1 MTRKEANVQTVTGIF
16 LSETDAHEAV
26 DALVAKGVPAER
38 ISLLT
43 PGQKGKNLEAVRV
56 DAAEKPGIGKAIGG
70 VLGAAGGL
78 SGGSI
83 LFAMIP
89 GVGPVTAVG
98 LLGAAI
104 LGAAGASVGVAA
116 GASLENFTTE
126 GLPED
131 EIFVYEDALR
141 RGRSVV
147 IASAEDSAHAEPLRE
162 ELKARGAEAIDAARQ
177 QWWIGLR
184 SAEQEHFSASGKNF
198 EDAEKFYRL
207 GFEDAL
213 HARTRCK
220 EFDQVSAEMESNL
233 EELQRRYPGQ
243 DVADA
248 YSEGFQRGREYYQN
262 ICDGSKA
269 A

>member
-1 MTRKEANVQTVTGIF
+1 MQTVTGIF
-16 LSETDAHEAV
+16 ATEHDARCAVEA
-26 DALVAKGVPAER
+26 LTSKGIPGNK
-38 ISLLT
+38 ITLLT
-43 PGQKGKNLEAVRV
+43 PGKSEKDLESVRV
-56 DAAEKPGIGKAIGG
+56 EAAEKPGIGKAIGG

-83 LFAMIP
+83 LFAIIP
-89 GVGPVTAVG
+89 GVGPVTAIG

-104 LGAAGASVGVAA
+104 LGAAGAGVGAAA

-141 RGRSVV
+141 KGRSVV
-147 IASAEDSAHAEPLRE
+147 IVFADDEAAAESLRE
-162 ELKARGAEAIDAARQ
+162 SLKSDGAEAIDAARQ

-184 SAEQEHFSASGKNF
+184 SVEQEHYAASGRDFTNV
-198 EDAEKFYRL
+198 EKFYRL

-213 HARTRCK
+213 HARNRCK
-220 EFDQVSAEMESNL
+220 EFDQVSAEMEANL
-233 EELQRRYPGQ
+233 EDLQRQYPGAEI
-243 DVADA
+243 ADA
-248 YSEGFQRGREYYQN
+248 YTEGYQRGREYYQRS
-262 ICDGSKA
+262 CDQSKA

>member
-1 MTRKEANVQTVTGIF
+1 
-16 LSETDAHEAV
+16 
-26 DALVAKGVPAER
+26 
-38 ISLLT
+38 LLT
-43 PGQKGKNLEAVRV
+43 PGESEKNLESVRV

-83 LFAMIP
+83 LLGVIP
-89 GVGPVTAVG
+89 GVGPVTAAG

-104 LGAAGASVGVAA
+104 LAAAGAAVGAAA

-141 RGRSVV
+141 KGRSVV
-147 IASAEDSAHAEPLRE
+147 IVFTEDPLSAESLRAD
-162 ELKARGAEAIDAARQ
+162 LKAEGAEAIDAARQ

-184 SAEQEHFSASGKNF
+184 SAEQEHYSSSGRNF
-198 EDAEKFYRL
+198 ANVEKFYRL

-213 HARTRCK
+213 HARNRCK
-220 EFDQVSAEMESNL
+220 EFDQVSAEMEANL
-233 EELQRRYPGQ
+233 EELQRQYPGAE
-243 DVADA
+243 VAEA
-248 YSEGFQRGREYYQN
+248 YSEGYQRGREYYQRF
-262 ICDGSKA
+262 CDQSNA